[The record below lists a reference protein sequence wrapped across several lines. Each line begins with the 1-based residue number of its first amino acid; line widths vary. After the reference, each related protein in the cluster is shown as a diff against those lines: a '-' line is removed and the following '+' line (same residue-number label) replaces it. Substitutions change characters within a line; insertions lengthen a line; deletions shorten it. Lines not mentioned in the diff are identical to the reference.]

1 MKVVLRLQRKKK
13 MVVYTKAIK
22 MKTKF
27 FAALLMTALFASCGE
42 EDCNHKGI
50 SPDNKGD
57 ENIVTVVG
65 NWYQESENEEMRY
78 NASGTF
84 YDKYCNT
91 TSHGETEGRWEW
103 DEANKRL
110 TTKQSVTK
118 R

>member
-1 MKVVLRLQRKKK
+1 MK
-13 MVVYTKAIK
+13 A
-22 MKTKF
+22 KF

-50 SPDNKGD
+50 TPDNKGD

-110 TTKQSVTK
+110 TTTYQYMGQTQFSDWTVRNLTDFKNSNL
-118 R
+118 